1 MEVNVEGYLISK
13 ETKKKRTLR
22 FCILLRGEH
31 VGFFGDQIVIVCVLN
46 KTFLLP
52 VGARVKNG

>member
-1 MEVNVEGYLISK
+1 MEVIVEGYLISK
-13 ETKKKRTLR
+13 ETKKENFR

-31 VGFFGDQIVIVCVLN
+31 VGFFGDQIVIVGVLN